1 MRGFDKFFNLDEN
14 PETSLENVLDHME
27 YPVCIET
34 KMNGFLGL
42 VGARDDN
49 TLRYYSKSGQTD
61 YSPLIRDHVT
71 ALLDERGV
79 SETELG
85 CMLNRLRVTLAFEI
99 IDTESDRHI
108 IHYPDSTAI
117 FLHAIKN
124 QQDFAIDR
132 EAENEVHRLCRL
144 PQPGRIIG
152 IPDRDR
158 LRRQITLAQKDTGE
172 GVVIYGANGYMV
184 KVKSDLYLQSKRLR
198 PLLENILLRGKPIPQ
213 DDSERSRL
221 VRAVLDAI
229 PHDRLVYHKAA
240 FDRDAVDM
248 TPVTQWLASQGKET
262 A

>member
-1 MRGFDKFFNLDEN
+1 
-14 PETSLENVLDHME
+14 
-27 YPVCIET
+27 
-34 KMNGFLGL
+34 MNGFLGL

-99 IDTESDRHI
+99 IDMESDRHI
-108 IHYPDSTAI
+108 IRYPGSTAM

-124 QQDFAIDR
+124 QRDFAIDR
-132 EAENEVHRLCRL
+132 EAESEVHRLCRF

-152 IPDRDR
+152 IADRDV

-198 PLLENILLRGKPIPQ
+198 PLLENILLRGKPVPQ

-221 VRAVLDAI
+221 VRAVLDEI
-229 PHDRLVYHKAA
+229 PREQLVYHQSA

-248 TPVTQWLASQGKET
+248 TQVTDWLAAHGNGQET
-262 A
+262 AS